1 MRPITANSTIWETTA
16 PMDNKH
22 TIEKNDLNTNNA
34 YKHSL
39 SDCSIKLNGIK
50 ALLSTISDNCDDTEI
65 KSIAESAQAMCNE
78 LIREIT

>member
-1 MRPITANSTIWETTA
+1 
-16 PMDNKH
+16 MDNKH

>member
-16 PMDNKH
+16 PMDNQH

-34 YKHSL
+34 YKHSP
-39 SDCSIKLNGIK
+39 SECSVKLNGIK
-50 ALLSTISDNCDDTEI
+50 ALLSTISDNCADAEI
-65 KSIAESAQAMCNE
+65 KGIAESAQAMCNE